1 MTLKYFLPDWDDRL
15 DPDFDFE
22 NDNYSSDHIKD
33 PYNHDC
39 YAHQIFKKIPYD
51 GILISLSRFQS
62 KIELKNE
69 NYIYKI
75 RNKSNIKEYL
85 KISKDSDLAVMGDC
99 GAFSYVDKDIPPLP
113 FYSVENIASIYEK
126 LEFDYGVSVD
136 HLAVDYVLMKNE
148 ITKKREKKLL
158 NRFEKT
164 RRVNITIK
172 NAREFMRLHKRNK
185 YSFTPVG
192 VAQGFDIESYKNSVN
207 ALIDMGYE
215 YLAIGGLVQYQS
227 EFILGLLQEL
237 NPIIKGLKLHLFG
250 VLRPAYLSNFE
261 KLGVTS
267 FDSASFLRKAWLKSA
282 QNYLSPNGKW
292 YSAIRVPQSNNPRL
306 IKNADL
312 NGYSFEDLKRME
324 IDALNTL
331 IQYDNGKVSL
341 DQALKTVLEYDNL
354 LLRGTSDLKDL
365 SDRYFQTL
373 FDKPW
378 KSCKCDICKEL
389 GIQII
394 IFRGCN
400 RNKRRGFHNIWT
412 FRQIQD
418 STK

>member
-1 MTLKYFLPDWDDRL
+1 M
-15 DPDFDFE
+15 
-22 NDNYSSDHIKD
+22 
-33 PYNHDC
+33 
-39 YAHQIFKKIPYD
+39 
-51 GILISLSRFQS
+51 
-62 KIELKNE
+62 
-69 NYIYKI
+69 
-75 RNKSNIKEYL
+75 
-85 KISKDSDLAVMGDC
+85 
-99 GAFSYVDKDIPPLP
+99 
-113 FYSVENIASIYEK
+113 SI
-126 LEFDYGVSVD
+126 
-136 HLAVDYVLMKNE
+136 
-148 ITKKREKKLL
+148 
-158 NRFEKT
+158 
-164 RRVNITIK
+164 
-172 NAREFMRLHKRNK
+172 HKRNK
-185 YSFTPVG
+185 YGFTPVG
-192 VAQGFDIESYKNSVN
+192 VAQGFDIVSYKNSVN
-207 ALIDMGYE
+207 TLIDMGYE

-227 EFILGLLQEL
+227 EFILSLLQEL

-331 IQYDNGKVSL
+331 IQYDNGKVTL

-365 SDRYFQTL
+365 SDRYFKTL
-373 FDKPW
+373 LDKPW

-394 IFRGCN
+394 IFSGSN
-400 RNKRRGFHNIWT
+400 RNKRRGFQNIWT
-412 FRQIQD
+412 FRQTHD
-418 STK
+418 SKNK

>member
-1 MTLKYFLPDWDDRL
+1 
-15 DPDFDFE
+15 
-22 NDNYSSDHIKD
+22 
-33 PYNHDC
+33 
-39 YAHQIFKKIPYD
+39 
-51 GILISLSRFQS
+51 
-62 KIELKNE
+62 
-69 NYIYKI
+69 
-75 RNKSNIKEYL
+75 
-85 KISKDSDLAVMGDC
+85 
-99 GAFSYVDKDIPPLP
+99 
-113 FYSVENIASIYEK
+113 
-126 LEFDYGVSVD
+126 
-136 HLAVDYVLMKNE
+136 
-148 ITKKREKKLL
+148 
-158 NRFEKT
+158 
-164 RRVNITIK
+164 
-172 NAREFMRLHKRNK
+172 
-185 YSFTPVG
+185 
-192 VAQGFDIESYKNSVN
+192 
-207 ALIDMGYE
+207 
-215 YLAIGGLVQYQS
+215 
-227 EFILGLLQEL
+227 
-237 NPIIKGLKLHLFG
+237 LHLFG

-331 IQYDNGKVSL
+331 IQYDNGKVTL

-373 FDKPW
+373 LDKPW

-412 FRQIQD
+412 FRQIHN
-418 STK
+418 SKK